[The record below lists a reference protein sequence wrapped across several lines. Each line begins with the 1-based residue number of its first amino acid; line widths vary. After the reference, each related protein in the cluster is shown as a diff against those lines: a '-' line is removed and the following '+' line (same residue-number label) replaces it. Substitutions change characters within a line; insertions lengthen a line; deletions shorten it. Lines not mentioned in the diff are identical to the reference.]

1 MLRKSIII
9 VVISCIIC
17 SGLAACSQQ
26 APATVYD
33 PNKQYAAYLVVNTP
47 QASQA
52 LNSAQQKSA
61 LEGFVNGP
69 VVYYEPGTQDFEEH
83 FKKLTP
89 SKQVS
94 LIWVVGSLLD
104 TPGIQK
110 ALTTS
115 GYKGQFRYEPVTATS
130 SKFEE

>member
-1 MLRKSIII
+1 MQKSIYIF
-9 VVISCIIC
+9 VTLCILC
-17 SGLAACSQQ
+17 LGQAACSQPAA
-26 APATVYD
+26 APVYD
-33 PNKQYAAYLVVNTP
+33 TNKQYAAYLVVNSP

-52 LNSAQQKSA
+52 LNSAKQKSV
-61 LEGFVNGP
+61 LEGFENGP
-69 VVYYEPGTQDFEEH
+69 VVYYEPGTKDFEEH

-115 GYKGQFRYEPVTATS
+115 GYKGQFRYEPVTGTAT
-130 SKFEE
+130 KIEP